1 MDCIIRILIER
12 LVAKGMEISA
22 IPAFIRNLANIV
34 AVNAYLSREELNRQL
49 ELTGWHDF
57 ELDDHTLQLIM
68 TVLVGDDSENMEL
81 REFLLCGSN
90 INHNDAYSKPSSDE
104 ASFESEVQSS
114 S

>member
-22 IPAFIRNLANIV
+22 IPAYIRNLANIF
-34 AVNAYLSREELNRQL
+34 AVNAHLSREELNRQL
-49 ELTGWHDF
+49 ELTDWHDF

-68 TVLVGDDSENMEL
+68 TVLVSDDSENMEL
-81 REFLLCGSN
+81 RRSLLGGSN
-90 INHNDAYSKPSSDE
+90 FNHNNARSKPSSDE
-104 ASFESEVQSS
+104 ASFESEMQSS